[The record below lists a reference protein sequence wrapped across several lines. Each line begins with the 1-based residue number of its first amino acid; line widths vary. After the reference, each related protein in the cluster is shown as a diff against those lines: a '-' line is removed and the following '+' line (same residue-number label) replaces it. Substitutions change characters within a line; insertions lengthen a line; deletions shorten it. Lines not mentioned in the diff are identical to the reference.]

1 MAHEEDPAGPGAG
14 ERERGFMS
22 GFVPSRVVIRAP
34 NWLGD
39 VVLSLPAVRDVRRA
53 FPQARL
59 SVLARPSVAP
69 LYEAVP
75 EIDAVLEGKG
85 WREEISALRGQF
97 DLAVLLTNSMG
108 TALAAVVAG
117 VPQRWGYA
125 TQGRGLLLTRGA
137 PVAAHLRG
145 RSQVHYYRAMLAA
158 MGLPTSDALD
168 TSIAPP
174 QAWRDAGRALLG
186 PGRFFGIAPGAAKG
200 TAKQWPPE
208 RFAAAADLLSGKLEA
223 QAVLL
228 GSAADTSAARAVALA
243 MKTPS
248 KDLCGRTDLRAFVGL
263 VACLDGLVANDSGAM
278 HIGAS
283 VGIPTV
289 GVFGPTNPDETHPV
303 GRRAGFVRGV
313 AECSPCRHA
322 TCPID
327 HRCMTSVAP
336 LSVVEVLLRE
346 VRS

>member
-1 MAHEEDPAGPGAG
+1 
-14 ERERGFMS
+14 
-22 GFVPSRVVIRAP
+22 
-34 NWLGD
+34 
-39 VVLSLPAVRDVRRA
+39 
-53 FPQARL
+53 
-59 SVLARPSVAP
+59 
-69 LYEAVP
+69 
-75 EIDAVLEGKG
+75 
-85 WREEISALRGQF
+85 
-97 DLAVLLTNSMG
+97 
-108 TALAAVVAG
+108 
-117 VPQRWGYA
+117 
-125 TQGRGLLLTRGA
+125 
-137 PVAAHLRG
+137 
-145 RSQVHYYRAMLAA
+145 MLAA

-174 QAWRDAGRALLG
+174 QAWKDAGQALLG

-200 TAKQWPPE
+200 TAKQWPPD
-208 RFAAAADLLSGKLEA
+208 RFAAAADRLSGELGAE
-223 QAVLL
+223 AVLL
-228 GSAADTSAARAVALA
+228 GSAADVPAARAVALA

-263 VACLDGLVANDSGAM
+263 VSCLEGLVANDSGAM
-278 HIGAS
+278 HIGAA

-313 AECSPCRHA
+313 AECSPCGHA

-336 LSVVEVLLRE
+336 ADVVAVLLRE

>member
-1 MAHEEDPAGPGAG
+1 MSDPN
-14 ERERGFMS
+14 
-22 GFVPSRVVIRAP
+22 PSRVIIRAP

-59 SVLARPSVAP
+59 CVLARPSVAP

-75 EIDAVLEGKG
+75 EVDAVLEVKG
-85 WREEISALRGQF
+85 LLGEISALRGRF
-97 DLAVLLTNSMG
+97 DLAILLTNSIG
-108 TALAAVVAG
+108 TALAPVIAG

-125 TQGRGLLLTRGA
+125 TQGRGPLLTHPA
-137 PVAAHLRG
+137 PVPGNVRG

-174 QAWRDAGRALLG
+174 QAWKDAGRALLG
-186 PGRFFGIAPGAAKG
+186 PGRFLGIAPGAAKG

-208 RFAAAADLLSGKLEA
+208 RFASAADRLSGELGA

-228 GSAADTSAARAVALA
+228 GSAADATAARAVALA
-243 MKTPS
+243 MKSAS
-248 KDLCGRTDLRAFVGL
+248 KDLCGLTDLRAFVGL

-303 GRRAGFVRGV
+303 GKRAGFVRGA

-322 TCPID
+322 ICPID

-336 LSVVEVLLRE
+336 EVVVDVLLRE

>member
-1 MAHEEDPAGPGAG
+1 
-14 ERERGFMS
+14 MS
-22 GFVPSRVVIRAP
+22 GPSPPRVVIRAP

-75 EIDAVLEGKG
+75 EVDAVLEAKG
-85 WREEISALRGQF
+85 LRDEARILRGSF
-97 DLAVLLTNSMG
+97 DLAILLTNSIG
-108 TALAAVVAG
+108 TAFAAVAAG
-117 VPQRWGYA
+117 VPRRFGYA

-137 PVAAHLRG
+137 PVPGNVRG

-174 QAWRDAGRALLG
+174 PAWKDAGRTLIG

-200 TAKQWPPE
+200 SAKQWPPD
-208 RFAAAADLLSGKLEA
+208 RFAAAADRLSAELGA

-228 GSAADTSAARAVALA
+228 GSAADAGAASAVAQA
-243 MKTPS
+243 MKSRVT
-248 KDLCGRTDLRAFVGL
+248 DLCGRTDLRAFIGL
-263 VACLDGLVANDSGAM
+263 VACLEGLVANDSGAM
-278 HIGAS
+278 HIGAALG
-283 VGIPTV
+283 VPTV

-303 GRRAGFVRGV
+303 GARAAFVRGV
-313 AECSPCRHA
+313 AECSPCSHA

-336 LSVVEVLLRE
+336 ASVVEVLLRE
-346 VRS
+346 ARS